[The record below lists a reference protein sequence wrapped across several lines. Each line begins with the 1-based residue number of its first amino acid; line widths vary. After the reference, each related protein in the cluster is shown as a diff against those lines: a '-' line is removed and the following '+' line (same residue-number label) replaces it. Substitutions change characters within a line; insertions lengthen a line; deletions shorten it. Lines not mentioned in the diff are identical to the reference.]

1 MNHATRWLLRALLL
15 VLVFE
20 SAGCAWLRHRRD
32 GRGADAEIAIV
43 NTAQAERRAAQAEAD
58 TRVAGAA
65 ADAATVAPEAS
76 SSIPAAMSAALP
88 PANPAAMPAAV
99 APAVAP
105 AMPAAVPGLS
115 NADIAAARALAA
127 DFHQMHARFAG
138 RGLPDLAA
146 MNAYNAFLCPAL
158 SASLAEARAKQA
170 AFIVAHP
177 GDKPPLAEGDLFT
190 SLFEGADSA
199 KALDVVADGEG
210 ARVTVAL
217 ARGVGPGATRWRDEL
232 VLQRDGG
239 IWCVADVAYG
249 GSWPFAN
256 KGRLGD
262 MLRAAF

>member
-43 NTAQAERRAAQAEAD
+43 KATQAERRAAQAEAD
-58 TRVAGAA
+58 ARVAGAA
-65 ADAATVAPEAS
+65 ADAATVASIASVAS
-76 SSIPAAMSAALP
+76 SL
-88 PANPAAMPAAV
+88 PAAMP
-99 APAVAP
+99 
-105 AMPAAVPGLS
+105 GLS
-115 NADIAAARALAA
+115 SADIAAARALAA

-138 RGLPDLAA
+138 RGLPDPAA
-146 MNAYNAFLCPAL
+146 MNAYNAFLCPGL